1 MKPGAS
7 SPPTSP
13 EPGAARGSPGRL
25 VVIAGQA
32 PEPDE
37 IFIRR
42 DLEGLRRH
50 GWQVEVFG
58 LDARFARTVPRPHR
72 GADRARLAA
81 ALLRRAWR
89 LSRRPAQALAL
100 LRAHRLAV
108 RLADAAT
115 EADLILAEFAWL
127 TADLAAVAAAT
138 TGTPWVCAVHAW
150 DLFTQPPTLL
160 HARLADAAHIVA
172 CSAAAAASVAACG
185 INQARATLVHHG
197 LPLEGFPF
205 RRAQP
210 AAGAPLVAVGR
221 LEPKKGF
228 GLLIAALARLRAP
241 EAPELHLA
249 GDGSQRAALE
259 ALAARLGVQPRVRFH
274 GRLAP
279 DAVRQLMASASLL
292 VLPSRRMPDGD
303 RDGIA
308 NVLIEAMALGVP
320 VVTTT
325 AGAAQEIIADRL
337 TGRLVP
343 PDDVPALAAALDE
356 LLGDAEQR
364 ARLARAARDTVE
376 TYFDSRSTSAALSS
390 LLASHAR
397 VRPISS
403 SRQTA
408 P

>member
-1 MKPGAS
+1 MNPGAS

-13 EPGAARGSPGRL
+13 EPAAARRFPGRL
-25 VVIAGQA
+25 VVIAGTA

-37 IFIRR
+37 TFIRR

-50 GWQVEVFG
+50 GWQVQVFG
-58 LDARFARTVPRPHR
+58 LNARFARPAPGRRR
-72 GADRARLAA
+72 GPGRVRLAA
-81 ALLRRAWR
+81 ALLRRAWQLR
-89 LSRRPAQALAL
+89 RRPAQALAL
-100 LRAHRLAV
+100 LRAHRLAG
-108 RLADAAT
+108 RLADAAA
-115 EADLILAEFAWL
+115 EADLLLAEFAWL
-127 TADLAAVAAAT
+127 TADLAAVAAAA
-138 TGTPWVCAVHAW
+138 TGAPWVCAVHAW
-150 DLFTQPPTLL
+150 DLFTQPPGLVR
-160 HARLADAAHIVA
+160 ARLADAARTVA
-172 CSAAAAASVAACG
+172 CSAAAAEAVAACG
-185 INQARATLVHHG
+185 IDAARTSLVHHG
-197 LPLEGFPF
+197 VPLEAFTF
-205 RRAQP
+205 RRSQP

-221 LEPKKGF
+221 LETKKGF
-228 GLLIAALARLRAP
+228 DLLIAALARLRTLEP
-241 EAPELHLA
+241 PELHLA

-279 DAVRQLMASASLL
+279 DAVRRLMASASLL

-320 VVTTT
+320 VVTTR
-325 AGAAQEIIADRL
+325 AGAAEEIVGDRL

-343 PDDVPALAAALDE
+343 PDDVPALAAALEE

-364 ARLARAARDTVE
+364 GRLAQAARATVE
-376 TYFDSRSTSAALSS
+376 TYFDSRLTGAALSS

-403 SRQTA
+403 WRQPA

>member
-1 MKPGAS
+1 MNPGAS

-13 EPGAARGSPGRL
+13 EPAAARRSPGL
-25 VVIAGQA
+25 VVIAGTA

-37 IFIRR
+37 TFIRR
-42 DLEGLRRH
+42 DLAGLRRH
-50 GWQVEVFG
+50 GWQVQVFG
-58 LDARFARTVPRPHR
+58 LNARFARPVPGRRR
-72 GADRARLAA
+72 GPGRVRLAA
-81 ALLRRAWR
+81 ALLRRAWQLR
-89 LSRRPAQALAL
+89 RRPAQALAL
-100 LRAHRLAV
+100 LRAHRLAG
-108 RLADAAT
+108 RLADAAA
-115 EADLILAEFAWL
+115 EADLLLAEFAWL
-127 TADLAAVAAAT
+127 TADLAAVAAAA
-138 TGTPWVCAVHAW
+138 TGAPWVCAVHAW
-150 DLFTQPPTLL
+150 DLFTQPPGLVR
-160 HARLADAAHIVA
+160 ARLADAARIVA
-172 CSAAAAASVAACG
+172 CSTAAAEAVAACG
-185 INQARATLVHHG
+185 IDAARTALVHHG
-197 LPLEGFPF
+197 VPLEAFPF
-205 RRAQP
+205 RQSQP

-221 LEPKKGF
+221 LEAKKGF
-228 GLLIAALARLRAP
+228 DLLIAALARLSTP
-241 EAPELHLA
+241 EPPELHLA

-279 DAVRQLMASASLL
+279 DAVRRLMASASLL

-320 VVTTT
+320 VVTTM
-325 AGAAQEIIADRL
+325 AGAAAEVVGDRV

-343 PDDVPALAAALDE
+343 PDDVPALAAALEE

-364 ARLARAARDTVE
+364 ARLAQAARATVE
-376 TYFDSRSTSAALSS
+376 TYFDSRLTGAALSS

-403 SRQTA
+403 LLQSS